1 MKIKMDAIAKMVK
14 MTAEKALMRDA
25 NCTTSLC
32 FYQPR
37 VPANLKHFKNS
48 KK

>member
-1 MKIKMDAIAKMVK
+1 MNANINGIAKLAK
-14 MTAEKALMRDA
+14 LTAEKALKRDA

-37 VPANLKHFKNS
+37 VPATLKRFKS
-48 KK
+48 CKK

>member
-1 MKIKMDAIAKMVK
+1 MKIKMNTIAKVAK
-14 MTAEKALMRDA
+14 TTAEKALKRDA

-37 VPANLKHFKNS
+37 IPVNMKRYKDS
-48 KK
+48 KR

>member
-1 MKIKMDAIAKMVK
+1 MKIKVNTIAKMAK
-14 MTAEKALMRDA
+14 ATAEKALKRDA

-37 VPANLKHFKNS
+37 IPANLSRYKNN
-48 KK
+48 KV